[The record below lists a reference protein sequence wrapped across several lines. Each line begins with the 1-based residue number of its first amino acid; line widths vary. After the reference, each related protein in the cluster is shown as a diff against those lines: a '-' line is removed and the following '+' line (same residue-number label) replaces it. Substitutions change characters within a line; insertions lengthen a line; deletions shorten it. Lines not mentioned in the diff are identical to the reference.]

1 MSASLLG
8 WPRIRGSYAME
19 LRQNASNR
27 GHPVLSKSQS
37 MLRNVDT
44 AKMHYARRTL
54 LKPLPKGTAP
64 CL

>member
-1 MSASLLG
+1 MLWSFDKTQA
-8 WPRIRGSYAME
+8 IA
-19 LRQNASNR
+19 
-27 GHPVLSKSQS
+27 HPVLSKSQS

>member
-1 MSASLLG
+1 
-8 WPRIRGSYAME
+8 ME

-37 MLRNVDT
+37 MLRNVDM

-54 LKPLPKGTAP
+54 LKPLPKGTAQ

>member
-1 MSASLLG
+1 M
-8 WPRIRGSYAME
+8 
-19 LRQNASNR
+19 
-27 GHPVLSKSQS
+27 LSKSQS